1 MFYNQAYTQHIN
13 HGFLLTTFTSSI
25 FSFSLDQEIT
35 NRFPLFSFSI
45 VLLQGNLRFDR
56 LTFWFIMPLPQLQL
70 WPTGKDRH
78 KMWNCFRNGCRRV
91 YCCKCAVRNHVKSSY
106 IRLQQVRGRRAAKLN
121 HRAFSFNR
129 FAVAAFAVH
138 SIFTAVNT
146 FSYIFILL
154 SNIFHVRSLLGT
166 RKLVRFAWQYSR

>member
-1 MFYNQAYTQHIN
+1 MPVCHVRLFAATELTLSLFVCRVINTKQQADN
-13 HGFLLTTFTSSI
+13 
-25 FSFSLDQEIT
+25 
-35 NRFPLFSFSI
+35 
-45 VLLQGNLRFDR
+45 
-56 LTFWFIMPLPQLQL
+56 
-70 WPTGKDRH
+70 TGSDRH

-106 IRLQQVRGRRAAKLN
+106 IRLEQVRGRRAAKLN
-121 HRAFSFNR
+121 HRAFSLNR
-129 FAVAAFAVH
+129 FAVPAFAVH